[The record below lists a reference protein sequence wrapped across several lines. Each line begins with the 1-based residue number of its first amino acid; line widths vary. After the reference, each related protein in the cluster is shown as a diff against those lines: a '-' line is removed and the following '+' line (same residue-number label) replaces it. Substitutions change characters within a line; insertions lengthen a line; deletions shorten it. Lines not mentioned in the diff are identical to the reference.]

1 MFSLLKSTTGAPR
14 PRSSDT
20 SPSHHGRAV
29 AAILL
34 ESVFDAATSSA
45 AHQPRYHNFSSHH
58 RTPRLQPHRHLRPTH
73 SRTSYTSRPPLQPIC
88 DSTVHT
94 AIAAYTP
101 TPGTHLTAGVSTSA
115 TATPANGRTRY
126 STTIDFPTQP
136 TATTHHT
143 WQHSACPTAP
153 THPIPHT
160 TCSRLLEP
168 NRATLES
175 ACTATNY
182 IVQFNPPS
190 GLEKQEWPASPPLR
204 FSRGNWLTT
213 VPPSSPPVP

>member
-1 MFSLLKSTTGAPR
+1 MFSLLKPTTGTPC

-34 ESVFDAATSSA
+34 ESLFDAATSSA
-45 AHQPRYHNFSSHH
+45 AYQPGYHNFSSHH
-58 RTPRLQPHRHLRPTH
+58 HTPRLQPYRHLWSTH
-73 SRTSYTSRPPLQPIC
+73 PRTSHTPRPSLQPIC

-101 TPGTHLTAGVSTSA
+101 TTGIHLAAGFSTSA
-115 TATPANGRTRY
+115 TATPAYCRTRHT
-126 STTIDFPTQP
+126 TTIDFPTQP

-143 WQHSACPTAP
+143 WQHRACPTTP

-160 TCSRLLEP
+160 TYSRLVEP
-168 NRATLES
+168 NRATLGLQHAARPPTTS
-175 ACTATNY
+175 Y
-182 IVQFNPPS
+182 NPTHPVVS
-190 GLEKQEWPASPPLR
+190 K
-204 FSRGNWLTT
+204 SRRGRTPHL
-213 VPPSSPPVP
+213 

>member
-58 RTPRLQPHRHLRPTH
+58 RTSRLQPHRHLRPTH

-101 TPGTHLTAGVSTSA
+101 TPGIHPTAGVSTSA

-153 THPIPHT
+153 THPISHT

-168 NRATLES
+168 NRATLGLQHP
-175 ACTATNY
+175 AR
-182 IVQFNPPS
+182 PPTTSYNSTHPVVSKSRS
-190 GLEKQEWPASPPLR
+190 GRPPHL
-204 FSRGNWLTT
+204 
-213 VPPSSPPVP
+213 